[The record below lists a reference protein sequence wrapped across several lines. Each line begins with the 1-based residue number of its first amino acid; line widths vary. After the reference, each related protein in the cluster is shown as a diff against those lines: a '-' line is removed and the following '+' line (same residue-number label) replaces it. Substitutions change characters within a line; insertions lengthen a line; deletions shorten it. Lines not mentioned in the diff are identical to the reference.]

1 MNIKIKFFTVILFL
15 IFSSDIFSQYGSSGT
30 VDSRSIGLAKTYT
43 AASNGIYAVGINPAN
58 LFQMEEGSFEL
69 STLLPLPFISF
80 HTGTDFLSIEQL
92 KYYFGGVEGKPRVLT
107 EEDKRELNSLFEDG
121 GKVFTSFSTTLFGFA
136 LKPSVDAGSFA
147 FSVND
152 FAGGNFKIPQAIIDL
167 GLNGNT
173 VEKRYEFNDQNFSSW
188 WIRNYGVSYAREF
201 LFDSEDWLKQISA
214 GVSFKLVQGFY
225 FIELVKSNSHL
236 FTNANYQIEAQA
248 DMIGYSA
255 FSDGFGVKY
264 DFDSTTRQSNFSL
277 FMPPA
282 GKGFGF
288 DFGLSLL
295 SHDNW
300 QFSVSLT
307 DIGKINWTENAAIF
321 KTEGK
326 AVIND
331 FTDQDQLDSLKDK
344 FTGKGEHIESF
355 SSGLAT
361 ALRVGIS
368 RKLNDEENF
377 LPGNMLLALDYNQG
391 FNNLPG
397 NSTKPRVSFGIEWKI
412 ADWIPYLRSGVS
424 FGGADDFAWAL
435 GLGIYTDLIEFN
447 FATSYFQSVISPNS
461 GKQISFALD
470 SRWKF

>member
-1 MNIKIKFFTVILFL
+1 MNTKIKFITVLLFI
-15 IFSSDIFSQYGSSGT
+15 IFPCEIFSQYGSYGT

-43 AASNGIYAVGINPAN
+43 TSSNGIYAVGINPAN
-58 LFQMEEGSFEL
+58 LFQMEEGSVEL

-80 HTGTDFLSIEQL
+80 HTGTDFLSVEQL
-92 KYYFGGVEGKPRVLT
+92 KYYFGGVDGKARVLT
-107 EEDKRELNSLFEDG
+107 EEDKRELNSLFEKG
-121 GKVFTSFSTTLFGFA
+121 GNLFTSFSTTLLSFA
-136 LKPSVDAGSFA
+136 LKPSIDVGSFA
-147 FSVND
+147 FTVSD
-152 FAGGNFKIPQAIIDL
+152 FAGGNAKIPQAIVDL
-167 GLNGNT
+167 GLNGNY
-173 VEKRYEFNDQNFSSW
+173 VDKKYEFNDENLSSW

-214 GVSFKLVQGFY
+214 GVSFKLVHGFY
-225 FIELVKSNSHL
+225 FIELVKSDSYL
-236 FTNANYQIEAQA
+236 FTDVNHQIEAKA

-264 DFDSTTRQSNFSL
+264 DFDSTNRQSNFSL

-295 SHDNW
+295 SSDSW
-300 QFSVSLT
+300 QFSISLT

-331 FTDQDQLDSLKDK
+331 FTDQEQLDSLKDK
-344 FTGKGEHIESF
+344 FTGKGDRIENF

-361 ALRVGIS
+361 ALRLGIS

-377 LPGNMLLALDYNQG
+377 LPGTMLLAFDYNQG

-397 NSTKPRVSFGIEWKI
+397 NSTNPRLSLGIEWKP

-424 FGGADDFAWAL
+424 FGGAEDFAWAL
-435 GLGIYTDLIEFN
+435 GLGIYTDLLDFN

-461 GKQISFALD
+461 SKQISLALD

>member
-1 MNIKIKFFTVILFL
+1 MLVILLFI
-15 IFSSDIFSQYGSSGT
+15 IFSSEIFSQYGSSGT

-58 LFQMEEGSFEL
+58 LFQMEEGSVEL
-69 STLLPLPFISF
+69 STLLPFPFISF
-80 HTGTDFLSIEQL
+80 HTGTDFLSVEQL
-92 KYYFGGVEGKPRVLT
+92 KYYFGGVDGKPRVLT
-107 EEDKRELNSLFEDG
+107 EGDKRELNSLFEKG
-121 GKVFTSFSTTLFGFA
+121 GNLFISFSTTLLSFA

-152 FAGGNFKIPQAIIDL
+152 FAGGNAKIPQAIIDL
-167 GLNGNT
+167 GLNGNN
-173 VEKRYEFNDQNFSSW
+173 VDKKYEFNGENLSSW

-214 GVSFKLVQGFY
+214 GVSFKLVHGFY

-236 FTNANYQIEAQA
+236 FTDVNHQIEAQA
-248 DMIGYSA
+248 DMMGYSA
-255 FSDGFGVKY
+255 FSDGFGIKY
-264 DFDSTTRQSNFSL
+264 DFDSTNRQSNFSL

-282 GKGFGF
+282 GKGFGL
-288 DFGLSLL
+288 DLGLSLL
-295 SHDNW
+295 SSDSW
-300 QFSVSLT
+300 QFSISLT
-307 DIGKINWTENAAIF
+307 DIGKINWAENAAVF

-331 FTDQDQLDSLKDK
+331 FTDQAQLDSLKDS

-368 RKLNDEENF
+368 HKLNDEENF

-397 NSTKPRVSFGIEWKI
+397 NSTKPRFSLGIELKL

-424 FGGADDFAWAL
+424 FGGVEDFAWAL
-435 GLGIYTDLIEFN
+435 GLGIYSGLLEIN

-461 GKQISFALD
+461 MKQISFALD
-470 SRWKF
+470 SKWKF